1 MEGIIANGVLGK
13 PKTALRAEIL
23 VGLLSL
29 NDFPGDHQVLTT
41 PPANFESEQQRR
53 EKSDRY
59 FRLSQRLLKH
69 AQEQLDLGDTVQA
82 SEKAYGAVSHAVK
95 SCAEL
100 RGWNHYNHHRVGL
113 VLDQLRDEENDP
125 SLTEGHDAIES
136 LHKNFFEHEMEV
148 TRVKDRVD
156 TARNLIDKLESLRA
170 RGPRPLISSTL
181 SQEQRRR
188 LASYCSL
195 PPRNRFPQ
203 TICRPWK
210 TCRSKPDSAGVVA
223 ESRCWRQYHCDHA
236 LDGSRI

>member
-1 MEGIIANGVLGK
+1 M
-13 PKTALRAEIL
+13 
-23 VGLLSL
+23 
-29 NDFPGDHQVLTT
+29 TT

-95 SCAEL
+95 SYAEL

-125 SLTEGHDAIES
+125 GLTEGYDAIES
-136 LHKNFFEHEMEV
+136 LHKNFFEHEMVV

-170 RGPRPLISSTL
+170 RGPRPLTSTL
-181 SQEQRRR
+181 YQEQRRR
-188 LASYCSL
+188 LSQLLQPPAQEQVPADSL
-195 PPRNRFPQ
+195 PPLEDLP
-203 TICRPWK
+203 
-210 TCRSKPDSAGVVA
+210 
-223 ESRCWRQYHCDHA
+223 E
-236 LDGSRI
+236 